1 MLGWQKKEIKKEE
14 KEEGRK
20 GKKGEKKSWKLTASH
35 PIIII
40 LWTNKLDF

>member
-14 KEEGRK
+14 KKEGRK
-20 GKKGEKKSWKLTASH
+20 GKKGEKKSWKLTAKSS
-35 PIIII
+35 IIII